1 VRTSDQID
9 RAAQARHLQE
19 ALLTRVAK
27 GREWATP
34 GIEAALRRALTG
46 IDTGLEAASPRLQAS
61 LQTIADELAGRVETA
76 TPWLHERIAK
86 LLPVA
91 DTPAQSAPP
100 QKPTKTLRWFI
111 PAMVAAAACGVAV
124 WRVRRS
130 VPEPEVAPAPEAATA
145 GETSITPPP
154 QAVI

>member
-34 GIEAALRRALTG
+34 GVEAALRRALTG

-61 LQTIADELAGRVETA
+61 LRTIADELAGRVETA
-76 TPWLHERIAK
+76 TPRLHERIAK

-91 DTPAQSAPP
+91 ETPAQPAPP
-100 QKPTKTLRWFI
+100 QKPTTIPWWFI
-111 PAMVAAAACGVAV
+111 PAALAAAAGGVAL
-124 WRVRRS
+124 WRVMRS
-130 VPEPEVAPAPEAATA
+130 APEPEVAPAPETATA